1 MGAKVKDKLKAK
13 KNDTQLVIRLEKDM
27 RDEFLATCKE
37 LDTSASRELR
47 RFIKRYLQQFHRGDF
62 DE

>member
-1 MGAKVKDKLKAK
+1 
-13 KNDTQLVIRLEKDM
+13 M

-47 RFIKRYLQQFHRGDF
+47 RFIKQYLQQFHRGDF